1 MSQPREHQQGPEPSA
16 GGPGRVVVGIDG
28 SSGSRLA
35 LEAALRSAD
44 RRGDRLQV
52 IMAYMPEDAYG
63 AWGNGAW
70 AAVPSP
76 DPQRVRDSARD
87 IAERMVKDV
96 LADRAAELRTE
107 PDIDVEVRAGRAAG
121 VLLEAARDADELF
134 VGHRGRGAVRSL
146 MLGSV
151 GLHCVANAPCPV
163 TVVPPEDV
171 AS

>member
-1 MSQPREHQQGPEPSA
+1 MSQPMEDQQGPAPS
-16 GGPGRVVVGIDG
+16 GGTSGRVVVGVDG
-28 SSGSRLA
+28 SSGSRVA
-35 LEAALRSAD
+35 LEAALWSAD
-44 RRGDRLQV
+44 RRGDRLLV

-76 DPQRVRDSARD
+76 DPQRVHDSAQG
-87 IAERMVKDV
+87 IAEQMVKDV
-96 LADRAAELRTE
+96 LANRPAELRAE

-121 VLLEAARDADELF
+121 VLLEAARDADELI

-151 GLHCVANAPCPV
+151 GLHCVADAPCPV
-163 TVVPPEDV
+163 TVVPEH
-171 AS
+171 AIT